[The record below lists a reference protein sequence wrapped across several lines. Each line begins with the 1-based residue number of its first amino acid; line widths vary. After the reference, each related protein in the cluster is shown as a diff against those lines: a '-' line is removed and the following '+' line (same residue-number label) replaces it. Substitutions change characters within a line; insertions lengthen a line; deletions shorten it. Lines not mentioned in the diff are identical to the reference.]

1 MSTKNQ
7 KYQINEKDID
17 TVLNILK
24 RVDPERATPEM
35 AIDILEYYQASVH
48 SIKDHD
54 PEMLVKIF
62 EELEN
67 EKAQKQN

>member
-35 AIDILEYYQASVH
+35 AIDILEHYQASFH
-48 SIKDHD
+48 SMKDKD
-54 PEMLVKIF
+54 PEMLVKMF
-62 EELEN
+62 EAIEK
-67 EKAQKQN
+67 EKA